1 MKWIRVFCLLGWIAA
16 GVQAAD
22 ATRPA
27 PRRFLL
33 IVETSS
39 ASTKCSTAVESA
51 VRQLVGGAFDGK
63 MKPGDTLGVWTYQD
77 TLDVGFPMH
86 FWKPSAAWPL
96 SEAIVE
102 HLRKRRWDQPPIWEN
117 VLTPLR
123 RVADVSDDLTVAVIT
138 SPGSRL
144 SMGAELD
151 ARIGAVYAEAEAGLR
166 RSKLPF
172 VTFFAIR
179 NGKLVD
185 AAVNSGIGPW
195 TIPDPPVPPRPQ
207 PEPAREAS
215 VPVKLAPRRLST
227 QDTMPV
233 LFASSNASQ
242 VLAAVAAAPPIRRAD
257 DTVAEPKVVEPAKIA
272 PPVVLPKSEP
282 PVAVIPTATP
292 KTVSPDPAVLPT
304 PAPPNR
310 VPVAAVVTETAKV
323 LPLAAP
329 KIPSPE
335 VAVRV
340 EAVAPG
346 PATAVATVAP
356 KPRPAAPRPA
366 TIVASVED
374 SGKVYLALGL
384 GLSVLAVAALWRLL
398 KRGRRVSMPSSLI
411 TQSLDRR

>member
-1 MKWIRVFCLLGWIAA
+1 MKLIQVFCLLGWIAA
-16 GVQAAD
+16 GVRAAD
-22 ATRPA
+22 PTAPA
-27 PRRFLL
+27 ARRFLL

-39 ASTKCSTAVESA
+39 ASTKCSAAVETA

-63 MKPGDTLGVWTYQD
+63 MKPGDTLGVWAYQD

-102 HLRKRRWDQPPIWEN
+102 HLRKRTWDQTPIWEN

-144 SMGAELD
+144 STGAD
-151 ARIGAVYAEAEAGLR
+151 VDGRIGAVYAEAEGDLR
-166 RSKLPF
+166 KNKLPF

-207 PEPAREAS
+207 PEPASEAS
-215 VPVKLAPRRLST
+215 VPVKFAPKRLST
-227 QDTMPV
+227 EDTMPV

-242 VLAAVAAAPPIRRAD
+242 VLAAVAAAPRVRQVDETGA
-257 DTVAEPKVVEPAKIA
+257 EPAKTA
-272 PPVVLPKSEP
+272 PPAVLPRREP
-282 PVAVIPTATP
+282 AVVVIPAAPP
-292 KTVSPDPAVLPT
+292 KTVSPEPAVPPT
-304 PAPPNR
+304 PASLNRPPVV
-310 VPVAAVVTETAKV
+310 VPATELAKAPPLVASKISEPDIPVRAQAGTPV
-323 LPLAAP
+323 PAAP
-329 KIPSPE
+329 
-335 VAVRV
+335 V
-340 EAVAPG
+340 EP
-346 PATAVATVAP
+346 VAP
-356 KPRPAAPRPA
+356 KPRPATARPA
-366 TIVASVED
+366 TILASAGD
-374 SGKVYLALGL
+374 SGKVYLFSGL
-384 GLSVLAVAALWRLL
+384 ALSVLAIGTIWRLFQ
-398 KRGRRVSMPSSLI
+398 RGRRVSMPASLI